1 MVTMGNKNK
10 LGILGGSFNPV
21 HSGHLI
27 LAQTA
32 LETYELDQVLFVPCA
47 RPPHKDPGMLL
58 PGQVR
63 MEMLEAALEG
73 DPRFETCSVEL
84 DRGGVSYAVDTLTEL
99 TADFPDSDFY
109 FIIGDDTLVELYLWH
124 RIHDLLP
131 LCTFVTFAREY
142 DSPIRPEALHL
153 DPPWPERLLANVT
166 LGRRF
171 DVSSSDIRHRV
182 AEGMSIRYLVPDAV
196 DMYIAEHH
204 LYLGDR

>member
-1 MVTMGNKNK
+1 MGSRNK
-10 LGILGGSFNPV
+10 LGILGGSFNPI

-27 LAQTA
+27 LAQSA
-32 LETYELDQVLFVPCA
+32 LETYELDQVLFIPCD

-58 PGQVR
+58 PGKVR
-63 MEMLEAALEG
+63 MEMVEAAIEG
-73 DPRFETCSVEL
+73 DPRFESCSLEL

-99 TADFPDSDFY
+99 ADLYPESDLY
-109 FIIGDDTLVELYLWH
+109 FIIGDDTLVELHLWH
-124 RIHDLLP
+124 RIYDLLS
-131 LCTFVTFAREY
+131 LCTFVTFARRQ
-142 DSPIRPEALHL
+142 DMIRPEELHL
-153 DPPWPERLLANVT
+153 DAPWPERLLGNVT

-204 LYLGDR
+204 LYLGDS